1 MPEIASPNSNT
12 TRDGTKT
19 DLGNMGW
26 QSDLASS
33 YNLVGD
39 VLRAQGKLAEALK
52 AYRDSVAI
60 NERLA
65 AADPSNPAGS
75 ATFQSPTTKSASCYP
90 PKAICQRR
98 SKPTATALPST
109 SGWPRPIP
117 AMPVGSVSLRSGT
130 VMSAACCRRRAIC
143 QTRST
148 LTATP

>member
-65 AADPSNPAGS
+65 AADPSNAGW
-75 ATFQSPTTKSASCYP
+75 
-90 PKAICQRR
+90 QRNLSVSYNQVVR
-98 SKPTATALPST
+98 Y
-109 SGWPRPIP
+109 GN
-117 AMPVGSVSLRSGT
+117 VGSVLQAQGNLPDALNAYRD
-130 VMSAACCRRRAIC
+130 A
-143 QTRST
+143 
-148 LTATP
+148 LTIRERLAKTDPGNTGWQSDLASSYNLVGSVLQAQ